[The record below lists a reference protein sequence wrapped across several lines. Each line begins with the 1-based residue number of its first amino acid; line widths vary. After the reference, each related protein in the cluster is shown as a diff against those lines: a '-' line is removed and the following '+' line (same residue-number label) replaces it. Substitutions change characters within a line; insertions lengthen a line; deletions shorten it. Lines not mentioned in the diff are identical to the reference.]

1 MRQIGE
7 AGVWGKRTPEA
18 CTNLSWEVRLLRE
31 WGGNRSI
38 GKANLRKGRQPLLW
52 LARPVP
58 GRCTLRP
65 TRQTG
70 RFCAMQGVNFFKPA
84 AVGRLS
90 SLEEF
95 SGWELSFSASFS
107 GGRFEPRPTL
117 IFRGFCFPLRGGGRF
132 RIYYVERNRAVALD
146 FDEDFGTAFGEF
158 RVDFFEL
165 IRRRYFLSV
174 HR

>member
-1 MRQIGE
+1 MPADPRRKSRRGHAE
-7 AGVWGKRTPEA
+7 ESENSVG
-18 CTNLSWEVRLLRE
+18 
-31 WGGNRSI
+31 RS
-38 GKANLRKGRQPLLW
+38 GFGH
-52 LARPVP
+52 LA
-58 GRCTLRP
+58 P

-95 SGWELSFSASFS
+95 SGWELSFPASFS

-158 RVDFFEL
+158 LVYFFEL